1 MAKRFIIV
9 IPKEDGGLELYAMK
23 EWLRQHP
30 DRVPPGTDATASTS
44 HRLRDGLRSVGW
56 TVQELESE
64 TRLIMP
70 GAAERAEGIE
80 SVLGGTEESE
90 SAAGETTFA
99 LEHQLRD
106 FLAQNLAAIAVE
118 GKTLRLYV
126 DPTGRDG
133 IEYPTAVGRIDILA
147 LDNEGAFYVFELK
160 RAKSPDSAVGQ
171 LTRYMGWV
179 QHTIGKGHDIRGVVV
194 AKSIDDKLRYA
205 ASVIPNVSL
214 LEYEVEFHLTKADQI
229 PSDSEPAW

>member
-1 MAKRFIIV
+1 MAKRFVIV
-9 IPKEDGGLELYAMK
+9 IPKEDGGLEIHALK

-30 DRVPPGTDATASTS
+30 DRVPPGMDATGSTS
-44 HRLRDGLRSVGW
+44 HQLRSGLKNVGW

-70 GAAERAEGIE
+70 GTAENQESIE
-80 SVLGGTEESE
+80 LVLGGTEKSESE
-90 SAAGETTFA
+90 SGEATFA

-106 FLAQNLAAIAVE
+106 FLAQNLATIEVDS
-118 GKTLRLYV
+118 KNLRLFV
-126 DPTGRDG
+126 DSTGRDG
-133 IEYPTAVGRIDILA
+133 IEYSTAIGRIDILA
-147 LDNEGAFYVFELK
+147 VDNIGAFYVFELK
-160 RAKSPDSAVGQ
+160 RARSPDSAVGQ

-179 QHTIGKGHDIRGVVV
+179 KHTVGRGHEIHGVIV

-214 LEYEVEFHLTKADQI
+214 LEYEVEFHLRKTDQI
-229 PSDSEPAW
+229 PS